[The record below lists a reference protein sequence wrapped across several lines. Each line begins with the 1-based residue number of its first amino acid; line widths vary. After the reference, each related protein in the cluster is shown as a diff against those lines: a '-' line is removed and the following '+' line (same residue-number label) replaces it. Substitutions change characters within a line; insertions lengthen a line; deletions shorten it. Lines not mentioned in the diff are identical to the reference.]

1 MWLACFESKT
11 DLSIVSVL
19 LSPVQENEMR
29 CILPTMMAVF
39 PFFSEMA
46 ARGGIFCKICTLSV
60 GTYCLGACA
69 IPFVL

>member
-39 PFFSEMA
+39 PFFSEMGG
-46 ARGGIFCKICTLSV
+46 RGAFSV
-60 GTYCLGACA
+60 RYAPYQLEH
-69 IPFVL
+69 IV

>member
-39 PFFSEMA
+39 LFFPEMGG
-46 ARGGIFCKICTLSV
+46 RGAFSV
-60 GTYCLGACA
+60 KYTPYQLEH
-69 IPFVL
+69 IV